1 MRKFL
6 SAALMS
12 AIVLS
17 AGSAPTYAAD
27 PASEPAASKPAASKI
42 ESFYAVLVDTMK
54 QGKSLGLQGRYDK
67 LKPAVATTFNI
78 PAMTQFAVGPSWA
91 KFSAEDQK
99 KLIDAFE
106 RMTIANYAKNF
117 GSYNNQTF
125 VVQPNVIDRAPDK
138 VVLSE
143 MRFPQGEP
151 IKFNYRMRDAGKGD
165 WKAIDVFLAGFT
177 SQLALRRS
185 EFANTVETEG
195 AAGLIKKIN
204 EVTENSMK

>member
-6 SAALMS
+6 SVALIS
-12 AIVLS
+12 AFALS
-17 AGSAPTYAAD
+17 AGLATGHAAD
-27 PASEPAASKPAASKI
+27 AASEPAARQI
-42 ESFYAVLVDTMK
+42 EGFYAVLTDTMK
-54 QGKSLGLQGRYDK
+54 QGKSLGIQGRYDK
-67 LKPAVATTFNI
+67 LKPAVIAAFNI
-78 PAMTQFAVGPSWA
+78 PAMTQFAVGPVWA
-91 KFSAEDQK
+91 KFSAEEQK
-99 KLIDAFE
+99 NLIEAFE

-125 VVQPNVIDRAPDK
+125 VVQPKVIDRAPDK

-151 IKFNYRMRDAGKGD
+151 IKFNYRMRDAGKGE

-185 EFANTVETEG
+185 EFANTVEAEG
-195 AAGLIKKIN
+195 AAGLLKKMN
-204 EVTENSMK
+204 NVTENTLK